1 MGQFAKFLE
10 VQDDNHFA
18 DFGQVNND
26 SNFADLEQVEIIND
40 IIYI

>member
-10 VQDDNHFA
+10 IQVDNHFTE
-18 DFGQVNND
+18 FGQVNND

-40 IIYI
+40 IMYI

>member
-1 MGQFAKFLE
+1 MRQFAKFLE

-26 SNFADLEQVEIIND
+26 SNFDDLEQVEIIND

>member
-1 MGQFAKFLE
+1 MRQFAKFLE